1 MFNYNSN
8 LITRVLHSANHKFC
22 KAIAKNCIVIVM
34 GVVYNAQCLAEDEV
48 FLATLNGDELVSVN
62 NISNRIGYDNQP
74 HFTPDSKAVLFTSE
88 FANADNGVRQTDSMR
103 YDIATKQL
111 SNISNTPNASEYS
124 PTVTPDGKNFSMIR
138 VAGDGKQLLWQ
149 YPLNVK
155 EVSATNKAKQLSDIH
170 DVGYHLWLNND
181 DLLLFVL
188 GEPMVLQ
195 RTSLSLNKSTMVD
208 TNIGRTLRKVPNK
221 ALFSYTK
228 GSDKGSTLML
238 FNPTDNSTKA
248 TVLLPKQN
256 MYYAWHQTKGNVLTA
271 EKNTV
276 VSIDLSHD
284 LKTATWQPW
293 LNFAEYCSGYITR
306 MKMSDDGQYF
316 AFVCVTEDE
325 K

>member
-1 MFNYNSN
+1 MINSSN
-8 LITRVLHSANHKFC
+8 KPLKFTNNILPKFLKKTC
-22 KAIAKNCIVIVM
+22 IIAATS
-34 GVVYNAQCLAEDEV
+34 VVFNAQCFAEDEV
-48 FLATLNGDELVSVN
+48 FLAKLNGNELVSVS

-149 YPLNVK
+149 YPLNEK
-155 EVSATNKAKQLSDIH
+155 EVSSDNKAKQLSEIH

-195 RTSLSLNKSTMVD
+195 RTSLSQNKSMMVD

-228 GSDKGSTLML
+228 GSDQGSTLML
-238 FNPTDNSTKA
+238 FDASDNSTTS
-248 TVLLPKQN
+248 TVLLPNQN
-256 MYYAWHQTKGNVLTA
+256 MYYAWHQTNGNVLTA

-276 VSIDLSHD
+276 VSNDLNHD

-293 LNFAEYCSGYITR
+293 LNFSEYCSGYITR